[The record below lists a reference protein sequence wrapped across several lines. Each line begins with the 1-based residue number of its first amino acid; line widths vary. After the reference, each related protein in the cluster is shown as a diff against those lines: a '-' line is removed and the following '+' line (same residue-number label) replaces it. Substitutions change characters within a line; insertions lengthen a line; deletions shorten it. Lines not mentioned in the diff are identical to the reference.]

1 MGTLRVS
8 SIVFLLVVLTLG
20 SGFAVLGCGGG
31 RADERRYENGRTYI
45 EQVNHCNLMRDQGVP
60 CTVPAPP

>member
-1 MGTLRVS
+1 MGTLRVWL
-8 SIVFLLVVLTLG
+8 IVHLPAVLTVG
-20 SGFAVLGCGGG
+20 SGVAVLGCGGG